1 MSCTKYRRM
10 LHLHRPGELSG
21 REQAKLARHL
31 ATCAACTA
39 EQQEVLAADRFL
51 QQVRS
56 MAQAA
61 EGPDTITPRILA
73 AIERRPSP
81 ARMQTKT
88 GIASRIADM
97 VFAPVTRYATVALAS
112 ACIVL
117 FLTQSV
123 GTLRTVSTLD
133 RSIPVRREGPK
144 LAYVVS
150 SDILMIHPMMRPLWS
165 LALQKSA
172 ARMGDNLVIPRATI
186 EQFIDPGSPEAA
198 AAMTGAMLSGISARR
213 VWTIFNHIQQTSEI
227 TLLFDTRG
235 R

>member
-10 LHLHRPGELSG
+10 LHLHRPGELSE
-21 REQAKLARHL
+21 REQANLARHL

-39 EQQEVLAADRFL
+39 EQQEVLAADRLF

-56 MAQAA
+56 MEPTA
-61 EGPDTITPRILA
+61 EGPDTITPRVLA
-73 AIERRPSP
+73 ALERRASP
-81 ARMQTKT
+81 AQVKTKT
-88 GIASRIADM
+88 SIATRLADM
-97 VFAPVTRYATVALAS
+97 VFAPVTRYATVALAT
-112 ACIVL
+112 ACIIL
-117 FLTQSV
+117 FLAQSV
-123 GTLRTVSTLD
+123 ATLRTVSTLD
-133 RSIPVRREGPK
+133 RSIAVRREGPK

-150 SDILMIHPMMRPLWS
+150 SDILMLHPMMRPLWS

-172 ARMGDNLVIPRATI
+172 ARMNGNLVIPRAAI

-198 AAMTGAMLSGISARR
+198 AAMTGAMLSGISTRR
-213 VWTIFNHIQQTSEI
+213 IWTIFNHIQQTSEI